1 MKFLK
6 NLMFAAVALSTITA
20 VGCGG
25 GSGASKGSEAPEVS
39 AIDELKAIPA
49 QLDADVNKLMAPI
62 DGVQSMLDQLSSLPA
77 KTGLSA
83 KDLVGQVK
91 AIMDGAPAPTV
102 DGLKAE
108 GKAEFDTF
116 LAQVKQFKEDIAAT
130 PDRVAGLTAT
140 CAALTAKVP
149 VLATKVT
156 ASATT
161 VAANP
166 FAAADEKAKAKAD
179 ADAVVGVQQQIS
191 TKISETQQKIT
202 GIPGMAAGALA
213 KFTAALAGG

>member
-49 QLDADVNKLMAPI
+49 QLDADVTKLMAPI
-62 DGVQSMLDQLSSLPA
+62 DGVQSMLDQLANLPA
-77 KTGLSA
+77 KTGLSS
-83 KDLVGQVK
+83 KDLIGQVK
-91 AIMDGAPAPTV
+91 AIMDGAPAPSA

-108 GKAEFDTF
+108 GKAEFDSF

-130 PDRVAGLTAT
+130 PDRVAGLGKT
-140 CAALTAKVP
+140 CVSLTGKVP
-149 VLATKVT
+149 VLAGQVTLETGKVAVSPF
-156 ASATT
+156 ASAE
-161 VAANP
+161 
-166 FAAADEKAKAKAD
+166 EKAKAKAD
-179 ADAVVGVQQQIS
+179 AESVQAIQAEIS
-191 TKISETQQKIT
+191 GKITATQQKIT